1 MEKETDTPMK
11 TPIKTTSMETLLRG
25 IDSEIKERFNKSW
38 SKLDKGSKLNR
49 IHLFI
54 QSEKETKNLTE
65 KQVKQLKLLLLR
77 IFESGNLNKVSEIN
91 YSSETFEIESIKN
104 LTYDKQSKQYE
115 YIVQQKKKKNNNKSK
130 TNVERHFSRSKETK
144 R

>member
-1 MEKETDTPMK
+1 MEKEMDTSPV
-11 TPIKTTSMETLLRG
+11 KTTSMEILLKG
-25 IDSEIKERFNKSW
+25 IDSEKKERFNKSW

-54 QSEKETKNLTE
+54 QSEKETKDLTE

-104 LTYDKQSKQYE
+104 LTYDEQSKQYE

>member
-11 TPIKTTSMETLLRG
+11 TTSMEILLKG
-25 IDSEIKERFNKSW
+25 IDSEKKERFNKSW

-54 QSEKETKNLTE
+54 QSEKETKDLTE

-104 LTYDKQSKQYE
+104 LTYDEQSKQYE

>member
-1 MEKETDTPMK
+1 MDTSPV
-11 TPIKTTSMETLLRG
+11 KTTSMEILLKG
-25 IDSEIKERFNKSW
+25 IDSEKKERFNKSW

-54 QSEKETKNLTE
+54 QSEKETKDLTE

-104 LTYDKQSKQYE
+104 LTYDEQSKQYE

>member
-25 IDSEIKERFNKSW
+25 IDSEKKERFNKSW

-54 QSEKETKNLTE
+54 RSEKETKDLTE